1 MFLIFVLLAA
11 VGVFIIAAVT
21 IGRETHRLDAIT
33 PVPTVEI
40 NDAVGWISEELPEDV
55 SAQLSYEDVRDIL
68 VWHVSEMQEAGVNEG
83 EGVNGETVVVDD
95 NWSVNAIAHRALAEG
110 RVFPNE
116 HIQAVLDAELAYF
129 TAIGAVGPE
138 AANLPT
144 EPGAHHENADSKTAE
159 DSK

>member
-11 VGVFIIAAVT
+11 LGVFVIAAVT

-40 NDAVGWISEELPEDV
+40 NDAVGWISEELPEEV

-68 VWHVSEMQEAGVNEG
+68 VWHVNEMHEAGVNEG
-83 EGVNGETVVVDD
+83 EGVDGETVVVDD
-95 NWSVNAIAHRALAEG
+95 NWSVTAIAHRALAEG

-138 AANLPT
+138 AASLP
-144 EPGAHHENADSKTAE
+144 PQHENKHETSDNE
-159 DSK
+159 R